1 MRHEVDFMKHIITIC
16 TKILATIALIVAIGF
31 GGRYFGEMIPELE
44 GWVTNLGLWGPLV
57 FTALFIILTG
67 MQLPESI
74 LAVAAGVA
82 FGLAKGIVLVVAVNF
97 LGAIIWFWI
106 ARWFL
111 KRFVTGFLE
120 HHPKLEAI
128 EHATTKE
135 GFKLMILLRLG
146 PFSYGF
152 INFALGASDSKFKPY
167 LLSLVGVIPG
177 NIATVYFGSMAA
189 HVAKKAAHADNLSD
203 AHFAIMGFGFLVTIV
218 VVIILTHV
226 ARHALKAYEHESILE
241 PKTG

>member
-1 MRHEVDFMKHIITIC
+1 MSHILKIAI
-16 TKILATIALIVAIGF
+16 KILLSLALIAAIGF
-31 GGRYFGEMIPELE
+31 GGRYFGDMIPQFES
-44 GWVTNLGLWGPLV
+44 WVTSLGIWGPFV
-57 FTALFIILTG
+57 FTILFILLTG

-74 LAVAAGVA
+74 LAVAAGLA
-82 FGLAKGIVLVVAVNF
+82 FGLFKGIALVVLANF

-111 KRFVTGFLE
+111 RRYVTGFLKR
-120 HHPKLEAI
+120 HPKLEAI
-128 EHATTKE
+128 EKATTDE

-152 INFALGASDSKFKPY
+152 LNIALGASDSKFKPY

-189 HVAKKAAHADNLSD
+189 HVAKRAAHADNLSG
-203 AHFAIMGFGFLVTIV
+203 AHFAIMGFGFLVTLV
-218 VVIILTHV
+218 VVIIVAHV
-226 ARHALKAYEHESILE
+226 ARNALKSYQTTAPIN
-241 PKTG
+241 TNAA